1 MPSSFNGESSL
12 QQVMT
17 GQVKFHM
24 QDEVGLPLHIL
35 YTNSKWINNLKI
47 KTETVKLLEETQG

>member
-1 MPSSFNGESSL
+1 
-12 QQVMT
+12 MT